1 MFFKSMPLD
10 ENEATDGPSD
20 GLIWAG
26 AEWPMGRGTS
36 LAPSGLRQL
45 GASLRLRSCCSI
57 NQEEEG

>member
-45 GASLRLRSCCSI
+45 GASLRLRSC
-57 NQEEEG
+57 